1 MKLIKRMPLFGAMGY
16 VLFIIL
22 LIMSICMCV
31 NLEGKYTKLN
41 TINESLNTTIKEQEA
56 TIKTLDAQNKE
67 LNNKISELEK
77 ENEQLKEKV
86 AKKTTTK
93 SSSGSGK
100 SLGKFKITAYCNC
113 TKCCGKWAG
122 GPTASGVMPKAG
134 RTIAVDPKVIPLG
147 TKVLIG
153 GKTYVAEDT
162 GGAIKGKRI
171 DMYFASHSEAL
182 SWGVQYKSVSKV
194 V

>member
-1 MKLIKRMPLFGAMGY
+1 MNLIKRMPLLGAMGY
-16 VLFIIL
+16 ILFIIL
-22 LIMSICMCV
+22 LVTSICIFV
-31 NLEGKYTKLN
+31 NLEDKYTKLN
-41 TINESLNTTIKEQEA
+41 TINESLNITIKEQTVA
-56 TIKTLDAQNKE
+56 IQTLEAQNKE
-67 LNNKISELEK
+67 LNNRISELEK
-77 ENEQLKEKV
+77 ENEQLKEKTT
-86 AKKTTTK
+86 KKTTTK
-93 SSSGSGK
+93 SSSVSSK

-147 TKVLIG
+147 TKVVIG

-171 DMYFASHSEAL
+171 DMYFASHSDAL
-182 SWGVQYKSVSKV
+182 AWGVKYKNVSKAT
-194 V
+194 